1 MNLPPDLNAMWR
13 DAPEEIPA
21 PDLESI
27 RKAAQRFQRRKLG
40 RNIEIIRL
48 DGDPFHPP
56 VTGGNSASSRAVPI
70 A

>member
-1 MNLPPDLNAMWR
+1 MFQFQRHQPLFAAD
-13 DAPEEIPA
+13 DTGETGHPA
-21 PDLESI
+21 
-27 RKAAQRFQRRKLG
+27 AAQRFEHGKLG